1 MSIAVAGET
10 QFGMG
15 TVVSDIGLIMDVTS
29 PSLSVLCADVAGSAR
44 LHERLGD
51 AEALRAV
58 DRCMKRMERA
68 IEGFS
73 GRVVKSV
80 GGELMAV
87 FDSADEACQAAVD
100 MQHRVED
107 LPPVSGVKL
116 AIRVGFSYGSVNEN
130 GGSIDGD
137 TVNAAAHLV
146 GLALP
151 GQVLT
156 NLPAQSGLSH
166 SWQVTTRDISA
177 TLTNGRPSGMNVFE
191 VVSSESALP
200 VERGVAISAQHCAP
214 LNLRYMGKVI
224 VLDKDNPVVRMG
236 RDAESDVLVR
246 DRRASRHH
254 ALIEL
259 RNDRIFLVDNSTN
272 GTFVTLTDKPE
283 LFLRLEEC
291 LLYGKG
297 TICFA
302 ASASSKGADCAE
314 FEQA

>member
-1 MSIAVAGET
+1 
-10 QFGMG
+10 
-15 TVVSDIGLIMDVTS
+15 
-29 PSLSVLCADVAGSAR
+29 
-44 LHERLGD
+44 
-51 AEALRAV
+51 
-58 DRCMKRMERA
+58 
-68 IEGFS
+68 
-73 GRVVKSV
+73 
-80 GGELMAV
+80 MAV

-283 LFLRLEEC
+283 LFLRREEC

>member
-1 MSIAVAGET
+1 MLGFRMAQWMKTVA
-10 QFGMG
+10 
-15 TVVSDIGLIMDVTS
+15 
-29 PSLSVLCADVAGSAR
+29 
-44 LHERLGD
+44 
-51 AEALRAV
+51 
-58 DRCMKRMERA
+58 
-68 IEGFS
+68 
-73 GRVVKSV
+73 
-80 GGELMAV
+80 
-87 FDSADEACQAAVD
+87 
-100 MQHRVED
+100 
-107 LPPVSGVKL
+107 
-116 AIRVGFSYGSVNEN
+116 
-130 GGSIDGD
+130 SIDGD

-151 GQVLT
+151 GRVLT

-259 RNDRIFLVDNSTN
+259 RNDRIFLMNNGTN

-283 LFLRLEEC
+283 LFLRREM
-291 LLYGKG
+291 
-297 TICFA
+297 
-302 ASASSKGADCAE
+302 SALWQRHNLFRSLCIRQGGGLCGI
-314 FEQA
+314 